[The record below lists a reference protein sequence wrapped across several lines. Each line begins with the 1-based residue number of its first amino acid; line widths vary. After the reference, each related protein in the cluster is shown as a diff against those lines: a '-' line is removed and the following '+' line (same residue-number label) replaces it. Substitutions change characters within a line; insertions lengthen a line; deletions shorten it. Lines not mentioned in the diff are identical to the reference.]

1 MCFET
6 KYCAIIYIVLRIL
19 NHYIF
24 YSKLNIM
31 KTTTQDTLS
40 FQDTAKLVGDA
51 WTLRVID
58 AVAQT
63 EQRFS
68 ELERYIPDI
77 CPATL
82 TNRLRKLEEAGIIIR
97 RDSTVDKQS
106 VTYALTERGNKVLP
120 VIHAIKQFTGEPAR

>member
-1 MCFET
+1 
-6 KYCAIIYIVLRIL
+6 
-19 NHYIF
+19 
-24 YSKLNIM
+24 M
-31 KTTTQDTLS
+31 KTTSQDTLS

>member
-1 MCFET
+1 M
-6 KYCAIIYIVLRIL
+6 
-19 NHYIF
+19 NHTPAQ
-24 YSKLNIM
+24 N
-31 KTTTQDTLS
+31 TLS
-40 FQDTAKLVGDA
+40 FQDTAKLIGDA

-58 AVAQT
+58 VVAQT

-68 ELERYIPDI
+68 ELERHIPDI

-106 VTYALTERGNKVLP
+106 VTYTLSDRGSKVLP
-120 VIHAIKQFTGEPAR
+120 VIDAIKQFTGEPAR